1 MKAKYV
7 PDLTRQIA
15 ICEANYI
22 RVLKLLPNFDESD
35 QRDFVVETSAQKYL
49 MNIEVL
55 ERFKYTSTL
64 QITQQRIDEN
74 HADRSVNR
82 DYLIDVFST
91 KLLVRLYHDA
101 KLAEVVSPQTHAQL
115 KGKYPYPND
124 EMYQVDEKMQLN
136 DYLAQWLSYCL
147 SHGYVANQPSTI
159 Y

>member
-35 QRDFVVETSAQKYL
+35 QRDFMVETFKQKYL

-64 QITQQRIDEN
+64 QITQQRVGDDDAN
-74 HADRSVNR
+74 QSANS
-82 DYLIDVFST
+82 DYLADVFST

-101 KLAEVVSPQTHAQL
+101 KLAEVVSPHTHAQF

-136 DYLAQWLSYCL
+136 DYLAQWLSHCL
-147 SHGYVANQPSTI
+147 INGYVANQPSPI

>member
-22 RVLKLLPNFDESD
+22 RVLKLLPNFDDSD

-64 QITQQRIDEN
+64 QITQQRLD
-74 HADRSVNR
+74 ADRLVDSG
-82 DYLIDVFST
+82 YLVDFFST
-91 KLLVRLYHDA
+91 KILVRLYHDA
-101 KLAEVVSPQTHAQL
+101 RLAEVVSPHTHAQL